1 MSEPC
6 PAKTAGAEKYRK
18 QAMTDHKGQP
28 ISPYLTKPLRS
39 VQEVLAERQSIDDL
53 RRAGEARAA
62 ARETAAASDGARVSR
77 VA

>member
-1 MSEPC
+1 M
-6 PAKTAGAEKYRK
+6 YRK

-28 ISPYLTKPLRS
+28 ISPYLMKPLRS
-39 VQEVLAERQSIDDL
+39 VQEVLAERQSTDDL

-62 ARETAAASDGARVSR
+62 AREAVSQPETPRVPR

>member
-1 MSEPC
+1 
-6 PAKTAGAEKYRK
+6 
-18 QAMTDHKGQP
+18 MTDHKGQP

-39 VQEVLAERQSIDDL
+39 VQEVLAERQVTDDL

-62 ARETAAASDGARVSR
+62 ARDAVASHDIERVSH